1 MLAFICL
8 KPEPRQ
14 KLNLPIGAHNTH
26 TTVMQFLDFSH
37 DHLKPPV
44 LVSPM
49 LKKKKKRKEN
59 HHKRKQERFWGD
71 TNSKNH
77 LTVRNCQMVL
87 P

>member
-37 DHLKPPV
+37 DHLKPHPV

-49 LKKKKKRKEN
+49 LKKKKKKEKKIITKEN
-59 HHKRKQERFWGD
+59 RSVFEE
-71 TNSKNH
+71 T
-77 LTVRNCQMVL
+77 LTARTI
-87 P
+87 